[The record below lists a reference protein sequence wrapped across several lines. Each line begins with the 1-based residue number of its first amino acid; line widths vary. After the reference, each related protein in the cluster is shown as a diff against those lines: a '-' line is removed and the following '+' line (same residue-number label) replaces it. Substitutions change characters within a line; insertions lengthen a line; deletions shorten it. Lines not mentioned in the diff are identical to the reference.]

1 VAVETIRE
9 FVTALGFSV
18 NESQQRNFI
27 GALEGA
33 TLRAKL
39 LGDAIESMA
48 KTVVDGVG
56 QAADHLEQLFYQSSR
71 VGSSVA
77 GIQAFEFAFK
87 QLGSSVGDADAALE
101 SFGYKLRSQ
110 PGFEGWVR
118 NMGVATRDANGHL
131 RETFRIIQE
140 LAPHIQATHNQSLS
154 NVFRDALEGIS
165 DQGWRTLNNPD
176 FGKQIDTALS
186 SEAGAGI
193 DNDAAER
200 AAKFEQQWREVWKR
214 IGDMADG
221 GYTKLLGA
229 LTDPMEK
236 FNQWLDKNSPKI
248 NDAIGKIADSVSHM
262 TLAWVDNL
270 DKVKWD
276 DVATKIDSA
285 ATSIANFAGDFSKL
299 MSSIESKLPLLEHL
313 IAMYIG
319 ARTGAMFGPLG
330 AGLGAALGWIGAD
343 IAETESNPETS
354 TVGQAST
361 IWGNVK
367 GWWGSHAPG
376 WLGGGGAGAGQGNKG
391 IGGWWTPDRMSH
403 AVDRLM
409 KEAGLSREGA
419 AGLVARWSA
428 IESSGGPTSVNPK
441 SGAVGI
447 GQWLD
452 RKPAFERFVRENNLN
467 ASDYD
472 AQLSFAIHEL
482 NGSER
487 RAADVLRNAKTAG
500 QGAAG
505 ASMYERA
512 EGFNGVTDNFTNSTP
527 VDKVLKA
534 IAGRAGSLPARPVTP
549 TPSGL
554 SPTTGFL
561 TQPSW
566 AAGSGWDAFNASL
579 PVGHGSSDYSRSVTV
594 GGTTN
599 NITINGPDPSTTAA
613 MVGMHLDRSANDV
626 SRNLQGAFQ

>member
-140 LAPHIQATHNQSLS
+140 LAPHIQATHNQYLS
-154 NVFRDALEGIS
+154 NVFRDALGGIS

-214 IGDMADG
+214 IGDMSSG
-221 GYTKLLGA
+221 GYTKLLAA

-248 NDAIGKIADSVSHM
+248 NDAIGKIADSVSRM

-285 ATSIANFAGDFSKL
+285 ATSIANFAGDFTRL

-376 WLGGGGAGAGQGNKG
+376 WLGGGGGGGGKVSAPTGTLKQRGMDLMAFLVNERGWTPAAAAIAAGNAQQESGVNPSGPPGDSGQSWGMFQWNHERLAALKARYGDKWQTARAQYEFFADEAEKRLPEWKRAGDLSGAGY
-391 IGGWWTPDRMSH
+391 ISH
-403 AVDRLM
+403 AY
-409 KEAGLSREGA
+409 EGY
-419 AGLVARWSA
+419 GDNSTGTRVANA
-428 IESSGGPTSVNPK
+428 E
-441 SGAVGI
+441 
-447 GQWLD
+447 QWLKAWGA
-452 RKPAFERFVRENNLN
+452 R
-467 ASDYD
+467 
-472 AQLSFAIHEL
+472 
-482 NGSER
+482 GS
-487 RAADVLRNAKTAG
+487 AA
-500 QGAAG
+500 
-505 ASMYERA
+505 
-512 EGFNGVTDNFTNSTP
+512 VT
-527 VDKVLKA
+527 
-534 IAGRAGSLPARPVTP
+534 PARPMTP
-549 TPSGL
+549 TPAPTSGSSVGI
-554 SPTTGFL
+554 SPTAGFA
-561 TQPSW
+561 TMPSW
-566 AAGSGWDAFNASL
+566 AAGAQWDAFNQSL
-579 PVGHGSSDYSRSVTV
+579 PVGPGSTDSSRNVNI
-594 GGTTN
+594 GATTT
-599 NITINGPDPSTTAA
+599 TINVTSPDPQSAAA